1 MTETLSQTAEA
12 PAITP
17 ADSVGELWARSP
29 WNGMMSSRTLNTL
42 RRHAVLTVGDLTS
55 RTAADLTDLRR
66 FGACGLEEVRRVLAP
81 HGLSLAG
88 DSAAETLRAAARLL
102 HEGRRPDSLFF
113 AVAVGDLLE
122 AFAGCGCG
130 EGDDHRAEK
139 RAALRAARAVL
150 AGAETEARD
159 ART

>member
-1 MTETLSQTAEA
+1 LTAPAEIPSPPEA

-17 ADSVGELWARSP
+17 ADSVEELWARSP
-29 WNGMMSSRTLNTL
+29 WNGTVSSRTLNTL

-66 FGACGLEEVRRVLAP
+66 FGARGLEEVQRVLAP

-88 DSAAETLRAAARLL
+88 DSAAETLRAAAKLL

-113 AVAVGDLLE
+113 AAAVGDLLE

-130 EGDDHRAEK
+130 EGDDHWREK

-150 AGAETEARD
+150 AGTEGAEP
-159 ART
+159 